1 MHTRTHERTSS
12 ADGRCA
18 GGGHGLLISNRVYST
33 VYLCTRAH
41 WATHNMCDT
50 NANILQIPCAP
61 VANYRL
67 LHVKRRAQLLHV
79 ALPHR
84 IMMMDKEVARSNTRT
99 KTQKSQSQS
108 QTRQR
113 VILITNCTARM
124 GSLLH
129 LMCITPYDVPAN
141 QGSSVHTHTGN
152 EYRPT
157 KPANSKHKKTKRS
170 ALRCALNRAE
180 LCRV

>member
-18 GGGHGLLISNRVYST
+18 GGGHGLLISKRVYST

-99 KTQKSQSQS
+99 KNTKIPIPKPNPPESNTDYELHGTDGVIVTSYVHYTLRRSSQPRFIG
-108 QTRQR
+108 T
-113 VILITNCTARM
+113 
-124 GSLLH
+124 
-129 LMCITPYDVPAN
+129 
-141 QGSSVHTHTGN
+141 HTH
-152 EYRPT
+152 R
-157 KPANSKHKKTKRS
+157 
-170 ALRCALNRAE
+170 
-180 LCRV
+180 